1 MKHLKDIFPL
11 VAATCVFFLAS
22 YSPMLKQM
30 NQNDSVENEIKSIP
44 VEGVNSRSKKGIQNP
59 ILYGLFES

>member
-44 VEGVNSRSKKGIQNP
+44 VEGGK
-59 ILYGLFES
+59 Y